1 MNPDLTKPP
10 LEFRELN
17 LLKEL
22 EANPVISQRELSHK
36 LGFALGVTN
45 ACLKRMVER
54 GWVRMAEL
62 NHRKTGY
69 YLTPEGT
76 SKKAR
81 LTLHLISWTVKHYS
95 TLRNLI
101 GRRLVEM
108 ERAGVRLVVFYGV
121 TDEMEIAYISLH
133 GVSMRL
139 VGIIEDEDKTLEREK
154 FGFEL
159 EGIGKVRVLNPDAA
173 LVTSLADKEERIRK
187 LKNVLD
193 LEKTKIYD
201 IPTD

>member
-1 MNPDLTKPP
+1 
-10 LEFRELN
+10 
-17 LLKEL
+17 
-22 EANPVISQRELSHK
+22 
-36 LGFALGVTN
+36 
-45 ACLKRMVER
+45 
-54 GWVRMAEL
+54 
-62 NHRKTGY
+62 
-69 YLTPEGT
+69 
-76 SKKAR
+76 
-81 LTLHLISWTVKHYS
+81 
-95 TLRNLI
+95 LRNLI

-108 ERAGVRLVVFYGV
+108 ERAGVRRVVFYGV

-154 FGFEL
+154 FGFGL